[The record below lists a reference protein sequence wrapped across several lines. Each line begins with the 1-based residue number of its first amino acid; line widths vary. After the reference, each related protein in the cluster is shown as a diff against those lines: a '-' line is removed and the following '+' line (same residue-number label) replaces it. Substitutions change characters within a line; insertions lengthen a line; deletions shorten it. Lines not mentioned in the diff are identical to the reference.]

1 MAGAIADAETV
12 RRDGIRRLLV
22 VAIVLGVLLVLAGV
36 PGRAI
41 DAVRP
46 PDLFRPGFG
55 GAATT
60 SVSSMPVGETLLVG
74 MSNPDRAV
82 TLDDARV
89 IVDSDS
95 AVSTVDLLA
104 CQRRDG
110 SPILGSTLGAAEL
123 SRFCEKVY
131 RPTEVEVGGPI
142 SGHETY
148 LLAVVQPL
156 EPGRLRIEGLAV
168 THSRGLFHR
177 TERTG
182 GTVEIVAS

>member
-1 MAGAIADAETV
+1 M
-12 RRDGIRRLLV
+12 RRGGIPRLLV
-22 VAIVLGVLLVLAGV
+22 VVIVLGALLVLAGV

-41 DAVRP
+41 GAVRP

-82 TLDDARV
+82 TLDDAKV
-89 IVDSDS
+89 IVDPDS
-95 AVSTVDLLA
+95 AVSAVELLA

-110 SPILGSTLGAAEL
+110 SPTLGSVLGAAEL
-123 SRFCEKVY
+123 SHYCENVY

-142 SGHETY
+142 TGHETY

-156 EPGRLRIEGLAV
+156 EPGRIRIEGLEV
-168 THSRGLFHR
+168 THSRGPLHR

-182 GTVEIVAS
+182 STVEVVAS